1 MEDVTVLGG
10 ITPSAIDVMGDKVLI
25 FTYEEE
31 PSCLVIANEGIAKSF
46 TTFFETMWKIAKN

>member
-31 PSCLVIANEGIAKSF
+31 PSS
-46 TTFFETMWKIAKN
+46 FFETMWKIAKN